1 MSELTGIYKAIAYN
15 HVIPVSKPKYTHDE
29 VRTDTKIKRLNGRS
43 TIERIKNIVAIQ
55 SFLDGKHAGDLSDGQ
70 FSNVLELLD
79 EELNSLHKLLGE
91 DDE

>member
-1 MSELTGIYKAIAYN
+1 MIEIKTYKTIAYN
-15 HVIPVSKPKYTHDE
+15 HVKPLSELKNTQYE
-29 VRTDTKIKRLNGRS
+29 VRTDNEVKRLNGRS

-70 FSNVLELLD
+70 FANVLDLLD
-79 EELNSLHKLLGE
+79 DELNNLHKLLGE